1 MKLSDMFPSRY
12 VRGVDLQGQ
21 SVTVTIEKIQLE
33 KMRPNP
39 KSPEIKK
46 YVLYTVEG
54 KKGIVL
60 LKVLASQIAHALGSE
75 ETDDWK
81 EKKIT
86 LYHESMI
93 VADVKRVAI
102 GARIVSKGE
111 LKTVLGAGI

>member
-1 MKLSDMFPSRY
+1 MKLSDMYPSRY

-21 SVTVTIEKIQLE
+21 SVTVTIKKIQLE

-39 KSPEIKK
+39 QSPEIKK

-60 LKVLASQIAHALGSE
+60 SKSLASQIAHAIGSD

-81 EKKIT
+81 DKKIT
-86 LYHESMI
+86 LYPVPMI
-93 VADVKRVAI
+93 VAGVKRVAI
-102 GARIVSKGE
+102 RARTVNKGE
-111 LKTVLGAGI
+111 L

>member
-1 MKLSDMFPSRY
+1 MKLSDMYPSRY

-39 KSPEIKK
+39 QSPEIEK

-60 LKVLASQIAHALGSE
+60 SKVLASQIAHAIE
-75 ETDDWK
+75 TDETDDWK

-86 LYHESMI
+86 LYPEPMI
-93 VADVKRVAI
+93 VAGVKRVAI
-102 GARIVSKGE
+102 RARTVNNGE
-111 LKTVLGAGI
+111 L